1 MATFEPMKV
10 VKQQKVS
17 DQVYEQLLTQI
28 KNNSWNEGEKLPSE
42 NDLRIQLGVSRISIR
57 EAIQKLTALGIV
69 ETRHGEGSF
78 VKKITSDNYK
88 DMLFPAFMINNNT
101 LNEILEYRSIME
113 VGAIGLACDRISEE
127 EIQNL
132 ERIVIRMEKNTDN
145 YKKFASDDLAFHNA
159 IVRASKNDLI
169 INVSVFVFELMATS
183 MEHIVTKL
191 GMIDGKHFHRLILEK
206 LKQKDRDGAIEAMA
220 THVEKTV
227 VRMDEVS
234 HE

>member
-17 DQVYEQLLTQI
+17 DQVYDQLLTQI
-28 KNNSWNEGEKLPSE
+28 KNDMWKEGEKLPSE
-42 NDLRIQLGVSRISIR
+42 NELRVQLGVSRISVR
-57 EAIQKLTALGIV
+57 EAFQKLTALGIV

-78 VKKITSDNYK
+78 VKKITSDNFK
-88 DMLFPAFMINNNT
+88 DMLFPAFMINKNT

-113 VGAIGLACDRISEE
+113 VGATGLACERITEE
-127 EIQNL
+127 EIMNL
-132 ERIVIRMEKNTDN
+132 ERIVTRMEKNTDN
-145 YKKFASDDLAFHNA
+145 FKKFASDDLAFHNA

-183 MEHIVTKL
+183 MEYIVTNL

-206 LKQKDRDGAIEAMA
+206 LKQHDTAGAVEAMRS
-220 THVEKTV
+220 HVEKTV
-227 VRMDEVS
+227 VRISEVS
-234 HE
+234 NE

>member
-1 MATFEPMKV
+1 MATYEPMKV

-28 KNNSWNEGEKLPSE
+28 KNNTWVEGEKLPSE
-42 NDLRIQLGVSRISIR
+42 NELRIQLGVSRISVR
-57 EAIQKLTALGIV
+57 EAVQKLTALGIV

-78 VKKITSDNYK
+78 VKKVTSDNYK

-113 VGAIGLACDRISEE
+113 VGAISLACDRITEE
-127 EIQNL
+127 EIDNL
-132 ERIVIRMEKNTDN
+132 ERIVTRMEKNTDN
-145 YKKFASDDLAFHNA
+145 YKKFASDDLAFHNTIA
-159 IVRASKNDLI
+159 RASKNDLI
-169 INVSVFVFELMATS
+169 INVCVFVFELMAAS

-206 LKQKDRDGAIEAMA
+206 LKQHDKEGAVQAMRS
-220 THVEKTV
+220 HVEKTV
-227 VRMDEVS
+227 VRMEEVS